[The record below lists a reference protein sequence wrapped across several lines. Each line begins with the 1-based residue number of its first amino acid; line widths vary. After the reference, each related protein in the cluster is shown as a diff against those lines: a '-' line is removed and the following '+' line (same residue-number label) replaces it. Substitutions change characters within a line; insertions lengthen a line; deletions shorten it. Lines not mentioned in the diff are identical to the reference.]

1 MDASLVVPFHHWRA
15 QGAPGVATDDS
26 DQDQDRFLRLS
37 RLLHELWGRENQTR
51 FAQFVREAFPERPEG
66 LWRDLRRVLYEL
78 RGSRSI
84 TTHPEESEPVT
95 DDEIANYYQRFVGI
109 GYEGVITVLLSLLS
123 DQPEARQ

>member
-1 MDASLVVPFHHWRA
+1 
-15 QGAPGVATDDS
+15 
-26 DQDQDRFLRLS
+26 
-37 RLLHELWGRENQTR
+37 
-51 FAQFVREAFPERPEG
+51 
-66 LWRDLRRVLYEL
+66 LRRVLYEL